1 MLVHAVGLAREAKQ
15 HVGDGT
21 VNMKKTKNPVAKH
34 ARTFNKATVMTDRKK
49 REKAGYTKH
58 KNAHENVDATT
69 KERDKAQLKL
79 RHAKQRH
86 TLSVNQEKEK
96 ERVKNEAMEEGRAVT
111 WTSGE
116 KPDKKYLYAVIID
129 GKEEGTYHSL
139 NQAKRVVTNL
149 KKVASYRKYS
159 IKRMKR
165 TGAYTHES
173 VEQVDE
179 LKRSTIATY
188 AMASSADRLKS
199 AVDAYDYDNK
209 AKNKKQSKAAQQSY
223 KKMASDSRARKD
235 KRQKGIDLAMKKLD
249 RVRKEEVEQVDEVYL
264 NVMKTHAG
272 ETFRSG
278 TFTTKKQADDHHWKM
293 TQAKDKRGKK
303 VFKSIE
309 TTKEEVEQVAESQVL
324 SNKRRE
330 LSAKMFGDVKYLN
343 PAQRK
348 ELDKAAK
355 AAVKADREA
364 KKAAPKKVTKTSK
377 GKTHTGSGDPADR
390 NLIMQLRKAQDV
402 DGKMD
407 IQVTPT
413 GKTVRLPKSQI
424 DALLKKHDGLGKP
437 VDKRKFKI
445 MLTKALRAK
454 AK

>member
-1 MLVHAVGLAREAKQ
+1 
-15 HVGDGT
+15 
-21 VNMKKTKNPVAKH
+21 MKKTKNPVARH

-58 KNAHENVDATT
+58 KNAHENVDRAT
-69 KERDKAQLKL
+69 KERDKARLTLK
-79 RHAKQRH
+79 HAKQRH

-96 ERVKNEAMEEGRAVT
+96 ERVR
-111 WTSGE
+111 
-116 KPDKKYLYAVIID
+116 Y
-129 GKEEGTYHSL
+129 
-139 NQAKRVVTNL
+139 
-149 KKVASYRKYS
+149 
-159 IKRMKR
+159 
-165 TGAYTHES
+165 
-173 VEQVDE
+173 
-179 LKRSTIATY
+179 
-188 AMASSADRLKS
+188 
-199 AVDAYDYDNK
+199 
-209 AKNKKQSKAAQQSY
+209 
-223 KKMASDSRARKD
+223 
-235 KRQKGIDLAMKKLD
+235 
-249 RVRKEEVEQVDEVYL
+249 EEVEQV
-264 NVMKTHAG
+264 T
-272 ETFRSG
+272 
-278 TFTTKKQADDHHWKM
+278 
-293 TQAKDKRGKK
+293 
-303 VFKSIE
+303 
-309 TTKEEVEQVAESQVL
+309 ESQVL
-324 SNKRRE
+324 SNKKKE
-330 LSAKMFGDVKYLN
+330 LSPKMFGDVKYLN

-377 GKTHTGSGDPADR
+377 GKVHTGSGDPADR